1 MILDK
6 ELIFSEG
13 QSLSAAGPSTN
24 VVDQGAAGDAYV
36 ALWLVVNAADVTGT
50 LGFDLET
57 DSAEAFSSAE
67 TLLSVTAAE
76 RAEDGAIFKGRVPR
90 GAKKYLRVKYTGTV
104 TAATVTA
111 FLTKDVS
118 I

>member
-36 ALWLVVNAADVTGT
+36 ALWLVVNAADVAET

-57 DSAEAFSSAE
+57 DSAEAF
-67 TLLSVTAAE
+67 L
-76 RAEDGAIFKGRVPR
+76 PR
-90 GAKKYLRVKYTGTV
+90 RR
-104 TAATVTA
+104 
-111 FLTKDVS
+111 
-118 I
+118 

>member
-36 ALWLVVNAADVTGT
+36 ALWLVVNAADVSGT

-67 TLLSVTAAE
+67 SLMSVTAAA
-76 RAEDGAIFKGRVPR
+76 RTQPDGRKIEFGQPGHR
-90 GAKKYLRVKYTGTV
+90 
-104 TAATVTA
+104 
-111 FLTKDVS
+111 S
-118 I
+118 IEKFP